1 MHPRWW
7 WWVQRSRRS
16 SLTDILPQATSR
28 TRICRNLCRVF
39 FCPQVTCRIPKNS
52 LFLKKIVAFKKV
64 LMDWSCRPRICRT
77 YWKYKSWGSIIVLQT
92 QKTYLFEDCTVILVH
107 FALSLLTS
115 SCWFFFFVSSKSFF
129 VSCMITLV
137 FFSSEYLVRS
147 CYFPP
152 YVLPTDEFV
161 LKIWTPARS
170 WSPWS
175 MIRYAIFSPITIT
188 MIVIHGHKHQV
199 INI

>member
-1 MHPRWW
+1 MVKMWPAVSEEFGNR
-7 WWVQRSRRS
+7 Q
-16 SLTDILPQATSR
+16 TDILPQATSR
-28 TRICRNLCRVF
+28 TRICRNLCRF
-39 FCPQVTCRIPKNS
+39 FFGPQATCRIPKNS
-52 LFLKKIVAFKKV
+52 LFFKKIVAFKKV
-64 LMDWSCRPRICRT
+64 LMDWSCRPSLGPRICRT

-107 FALSLLTS
+107 FALSLTLLTS
-115 SCWFFFFVSSKSFF
+115 SC
-129 VSCMITLV
+129 
-137 FFSSEYLVRS
+137 
-147 CYFPP
+147 
-152 YVLPTDEFV
+152 
-161 LKIWTPARS
+161 

>member
-1 MHPRWW
+1 
-7 WWVQRSRRS
+7 
-16 SLTDILPQATSR
+16 
-28 TRICRNLCRVF
+28 
-39 FCPQVTCRIPKNS
+39 
-52 LFLKKIVAFKKV
+52 
-64 LMDWSCRPRICRT
+64 MDWSCRPSLGPRICRT

-107 FALSLLTS
+107 FALSLTS

-129 VSCMITLV
+129 VSCVITLV

-152 YVLPTDEFV
+152 YVLPTQMN
-161 LKIWTPARS
+161 LC

-188 MIVIHGHKHQV
+188 MIVIHGHMFVCLFVCKFCLCTPALTQDWAPSQGNSLATYPPWYTPQTCV
-199 INI
+199 LFTNPWDKPWIRR

>member
-1 MHPRWW
+1 MVVMSPAVLEEFEDRHTAEIDLSDL
-7 WWVQRSRRS
+7 V
-16 SLTDILPQATSR
+16 LVDKF
-28 TRICRNLCRVF
+28 VDF
-39 FCPQVTCRIPKNS
+39 FRPTGHLSVSKNQS
-52 LFLKKIVAFKKV
+52 VFKKV

-107 FALSLLTS
+107 FALSLTS

-152 YVLPTDEFV
+152 YVLPTQMN
-161 LKIWTPARS
+161 LC

>member
-1 MHPRWW
+1 MPTADRHTDRHTAPGDF
-7 WWVQRSRRS
+7 SHADLS
-16 SLTDILPQATSR
+16 KSLSHTNRPTGHLS
-28 TRICRNLCRVF
+28 VS
-39 FCPQVTCRIPKNS
+39 KNQS
-52 LFLKKIVAFKKV
+52 VFKKV

-107 FALSLLTS
+107 FALSLTS

-152 YVLPTDEFV
+152 YVLPTDECV